1 MGWGIFDDVMDF
13 VSGAVDDLTGASD
26 AANAAI
32 AAQTRYTD
40 EANQLAR
47 ETRDI
52 QRADVAPW
60 REAGQRGLSS
70 LEQGMPEATRSFT
83 MGDFQQ
89 DPAYQFRL
97 DEGMKALERSA
108 AARGGLNSGATLK
121 ALTRFG
127 QDYASQEYQNAYNR
141 FTNDQDRRFNK
152 YASLAGVGQVAS
164 QNQAQFAGQYGQTVG
179 GNLIGL
185 GNANA
190 AAHIGAA
197 NMNAQ
202 FLGGLAQGG
211 GQAAGAI
218 AMSDERLKKNIKPV
232 NKEDLEELRNTIKPY
247 VFEYID
253 GKFGDGEFIG
263 VMAQDLEKTKLG
275 KNLVKENSDGYK
287 YIDLNRFMSLV
298 MATYAEVR

>member
-1 MGWGIFDDVMDF
+1 MGLFDFVAPMFSGVGDF
-13 VSGAVDDLTGASD
+13 VSDLTGSGE
-26 AANAAI
+26 AADKAI
-32 AAQTRYTD
+32 AAQTRYVD
-40 EANQLAR
+40 EANKLAA

-89 DPAYQFRL
+89 DPAYQFRF

-127 QDYASQEYQNAYNR
+127 QDYASQEYDKAYNR
-141 FTNDQDRRFNK
+141 FTSEQDRRYNK

-164 QNQAQFAGQYGQTVG
+164 QNQAQYAGQYGQTVG
-179 GNLIGL
+179 GNLVGL
-185 GNANA
+185 GNAQA

-202 FLGGLAQGG
+202 LLGGLAQGG
-211 GQAAGAI
+211 GTAAA
-218 AMSDERLKKNIKPV
+218 AFSDERLKKNIKPV

-298 MATYAEVR
+298 IATYAEVR